1 MEKFLKG
8 LKWFFHSYI
17 WLFVLGI
24 LTDIIS
30 KNIIVNN
37 MEPGQSVPLIKGF
50 LHITYSVNN
59 AAAFSMGT
67 SNPVANLIMY
77 SCIAGIASIAI
88 IVYYAKAHKKMH
100 ALLKASLMLILAGA
114 LGNLVDRLF
123 YTPEYLGPGITDRGV
138 VDFIDFCGIW
148 HAIFNI
154 ADSCICIG
162 AAIMLLYFII
172 DEVKERK
179 KHSEPKVKQEK
190 VLSKTEKEMQNQENE
205 SK

>member
-30 KNIIVNN
+30 KNIIVNT
-37 MEPGQSVPLIKGF
+37 MSVGDSIPLIPNF
-50 LHITYSVNN
+50 LHITYSVNT
-59 AAAFSMGT
+59 AAAFSIGT
-67 SNPVANLIMY
+67 GNDVANLVLY
-77 SCIAGIASIAI
+77 SCIAGAASVG
-88 IVYYAKAHKKMH
+88 IVIYYVKAHKKMH
-100 ALLKASLMLILAGA
+100 ALLKAALMLILTGA

-123 YTPEYLGPGITDRGV
+123 YTPEYLGYTARGV

-162 AAIMLLYFII
+162 ALVMIIYFIV
-172 DEVKERK
+172 DEVNSRK
-179 KHSEPKVKQEK
+179 AKPKDKVKQEK

>member
-24 LTDIIS
+24 LTDVIT
-30 KNIIVNN
+30 KNIIVNT
-37 MEPGQSVPLIKGF
+37 MQPQQSIPVINGF
-50 LHITYSVNN
+50 FHITYSVND

-67 SNPVANLIMY
+67 NNAVANLILY
-77 SCIAGIASIAI
+77 SVIAVLASAGIIT
-88 IVYYAKAHKKMH
+88 YYVIAHKKMH

-114 LGNLVDRLF
+114 LGNLVDRVC
-123 YTPEYLGPGITDRGV
+123 YTPDYLGVTYRGV

-154 ADSCICIG
+154 ADACICIG
-162 AAIMLLYFII
+162 AGIMILYFIL
-172 DEVKERK
+172 DEVKSRK
-179 KHSEPKVKQEK
+179 AKSNDTPKVEK
-190 VLSKTEKEMQNQENE
+190 ELSKTEKEMYDDENE